1 MEKTIKDLRNGKA
14 ILGNGWV
21 VEFNSL
27 AYCFKFTKDGKFVD
41 SVFSRN
47 EAISFAE
54 KNCKAEKSE
63 AEMLREISNKF
74 FTETKATRKDGSL
87 VMIAIETLSGGD
99 SIRDAGGTRL
109 VTKNV
114 TYDFIKSWAEKN
126 STDYETVCK
135 AINF

>member
-1 MEKTIKDLRNGKA
+1 MENIIKDLRSGKA
-14 ILGNGWV
+14 VLGNGWE
-21 VEFNSL
+21 VEFNNL

-74 FTETKATRKDGSL
+74 FAETKATRKDGSL

-114 TYDFIKSWAEKN
+114 TYDFIKSWADKN
-126 STDYETVCK
+126 GTDIETVCT
-135 AINF
+135 AIGY